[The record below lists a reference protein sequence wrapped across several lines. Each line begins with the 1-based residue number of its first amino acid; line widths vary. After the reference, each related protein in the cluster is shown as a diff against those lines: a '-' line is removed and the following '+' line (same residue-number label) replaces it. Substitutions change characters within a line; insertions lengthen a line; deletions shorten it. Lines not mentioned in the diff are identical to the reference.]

1 MNPDLFPVDLLPD
14 TVANFAN
21 ETARVLN
28 IPVTLPAIGVLAAG
42 SAALGRGLELRT
54 PTDDVVRGNLYFL
67 GAAKSGTGKSRIMN
81 RTAAPLVEFE
91 KNKRDFWR
99 EDTAPQARARKRVL
113 EADIKR
119 VQSLLRNN
127 RKSASVDR
135 AALHQQLKEIEAKL
149 AVVES
154 ELWMPQ
160 YIVEDCTIESLA
172 PALAQNNEEIHSMS
186 ADAGKVFQNIK
197 GRYNK
202 EGAIDDNFYL
212 RSFSADHY
220 VVNRAGR
227 PVLTLYNPT
236 MSIFWLAQPDVVYDA
251 FRTDRLVFGGL
262 LARMLS
268 FDALI
273 EPQEIPDRPLIM
285 PADIKLAYHDL
296 IAGLMNAYLRLI
308 RGQQIPECKAAM
320 EIFRLYHNGLVP
332 DRRGS
337 LADIN
342 PVVARWHELAM
353 HLAVVLHALHHG
365 PLAHFNAISVQTA
378 QNARDIIKWFGR
390 QELRLLGPSRET
402 RKQERLE
409 RLIRLIESR
418 YNGEATVRDL
428 ENRHGFKPDELK
440 ELVSIFP
447 QKIEI
452 VFVKKQAG
460 PGRSSEVVRVKK

>member
-1 MNPDLFPVDLLPD
+1 MNPDIFPVDLLPD

-28 IPVTLPAIGVLAAG
+28 IPPTLPAVGVLAAG
-42 SAALGRGLELRT
+42 SAALGRGLVFRT
-54 PTDDVVRGNLYFL
+54 PTDDIVRGNLYFL
-67 GAAKSGTGKSRIMN
+67 GAAKSGTAKSRTMN

-119 VQSLLRNN
+119 VQSLLSSN

-149 AVVES
+149 AEVES
-154 ELWMPQ
+154 ELWLPQ
-160 YIVEDCTIESLA
+160 YIVEDCTVESLA
-172 PALAQNNEEIHSMS
+172 PALAQNNEEIFSMS
-186 ADAGKVFQNIK
+186 ADAGKVFQNIM
-197 GRYNK
+197 GRYSK
-202 EGAIDDNFYL
+202 DGAIDDNFYL
-212 RSFSADHY
+212 RTFSADHY

-227 PVLTLYNPT
+227 PVLTLYQPT
-236 MSIFWLAQPDVVYDA
+236 MSIFWLAQPDIVYEV
-251 FRTDRLVFGGL
+251 FKNERLLNGGL

-296 IAGLMNAYLRLI
+296 ITGLMNAYLRLI

-320 EIFRLYHNGLVP
+320 EIFRLYHNGLIP

-378 QNARDIIKWFGR
+378 ESAREIVEWFSR
-390 QELRLLGPSRET
+390 QELRLLAPSREAQ
-402 RKQERLE
+402 KKKRLE
-409 RLIRLIESR
+409 HLIRLIESR

-428 ENRHGFKPDELK
+428 RDNHGFDRPELEDLAK
-440 ELVSIFP
+440 IFHH
-447 QKIEI
+447 KIEI
-452 VFVKKQAG
+452 VSVKKQTG
-460 PGRSSEVVRVKK
+460 PGRSSEVVRVL

>member
-14 TVANFAN
+14 TVANFAR

-67 GAAKSGTGKSRIMN
+67 GAAKSGTAKSRTMN

-91 KNKRDFWR
+91 KNKRDFWQ
-99 EDTAPQARARKRVL
+99 EDTAPHARARKRVL
-113 EADIKR
+113 EADSKR
-119 VQSLLRNN
+119 VERELSK
-127 RKSASVDR
+127 KSVGIDR

-149 AVVES
+149 AEVES

-186 ADAGKVFQNIK
+186 ADAGKVFQNIL

-202 EGAIDDNFYL
+202 EGEIDDNFYL

-236 MSIFWLAQPDVVYDA
+236 MSIFWLAQPDIVYRA
-251 FRTDRLVFGGL
+251 FQIDRLLNGGL

-273 EPQEIPDRPLIM
+273 EPKEIPDRPLIM

-296 IAGLMNAYLRLI
+296 ITGLMNAYLRLI
-308 RGQQIPECKAAM
+308 RGRQIPECKAVM

-332 DRRGS
+332 ERQGS

-365 PLAHFNAISVQTA
+365 SLAHLNAISVQTA
-378 QNARDIIKWFGR
+378 QNARDIIQWFSR
-390 QELRLLGPSRET
+390 QELRLLAPSREAH
-402 RKQERLE
+402 KQKRLE
-409 RLIRLIESR
+409 QLIRIIMSR
-418 YNGEATVRDL
+418 YNGVAPVRDL
-428 ENRHGFKPDELK
+428 ENRHGFKVAELK
-440 ELVSIFP
+440 DLANIFP
-447 QKIEI
+447 HKICIEPG
-452 VFVKKQAG
+452 KKQTG
-460 PGRSSEVVRVKK
+460 PGRPSGPAVRVKA